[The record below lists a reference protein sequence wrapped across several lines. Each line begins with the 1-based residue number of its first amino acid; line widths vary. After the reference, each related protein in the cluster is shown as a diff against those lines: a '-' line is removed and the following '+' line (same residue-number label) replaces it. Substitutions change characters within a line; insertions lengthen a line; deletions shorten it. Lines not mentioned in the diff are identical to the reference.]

1 MHTTPHNPRRTG
13 RGARKLALAASAVAA
28 FGVLAMPAVG
38 QAATTFGSPLTD
50 EPNTGVNTPSGQC
63 PQFPTPC
70 TRVGFRFPSANP
82 QEQKAPV
89 SGVVTK
95 FRIRSQ
101 SPDQVT
107 FRIARLI
114 EQGTDRL
121 ATSVGSGPSVTLKG
135 DSSIEQFGAQI
146 SIQAGDY
153 VALDSAATGA
163 LHGGS
168 GGTRQYQYS
177 PPLVT
182 GEGPRASTDTED
194 EELLLQAVIEPD
206 SDKDGFGD
214 ETQDRCPTDPST
226 AGACPTPDT
235 VKPILNGVAF
245 APGSF
250 RAASKGGAVASRA
263 PVGARVFY
271 RLSETATV
279 TWRIEKGTVGRRV
292 GGRCVKK
299 TRLNASRRRC
309 LRFVRLIGSFKT
321 TGGAGQ
327 NGFRFTGRL
336 NGHKL
341 VPGSYKLVGI
351 AKDPAGNKSTTR
363 KRNFRI
369 VK

>member
-1 MHTTPHNPRRTG
+1 MHTNPTPRRAG
-13 RGARKLALAASAVAA
+13 RGLRKLALAASAVAA
-28 FGVLAMPAVG
+28 LGALAMPAAG
-38 QAATTFGSPLTD
+38 HAATSFGSPLTD
-50 EPNTGVNTPSGQC
+50 EPNTGPNVPSGQC
-63 PQFPTPC
+63 PQFPSPC
-70 TRVGFRFPSANP
+70 TRVGFQFPSADP

-95 FRIRSQ
+95 FRIRSL

-114 EQGTDRL
+114 VQGTDRL

-135 DSSIEQFGAQI
+135 DSSIEEFGARI
-146 SIQAGDY
+146 AIHAGDY
-153 VALDSAATGA
+153 VALDSTATGA

-177 PPLVT
+177 PPLVD
-182 GEGPRASTDTED
+182 GQGPRGSTDTED

-226 AGACPTPDT
+226 AGTCPTPDT
-235 VKPILNGVAF
+235 GAPILNGVAI

-250 RAASKGGAVASRA
+250 RAAARGGAVASRA
-263 PVGARVFY
+263 PIGARVFY
-271 RLSETATV
+271 NLSETATV
-279 TWRIEKGTVGRRV
+279 TWGIEKGIVGRRV

-299 TRLNASRRRC
+299 TRANASRRRC
-309 LRFVRLIGSFKT
+309 LRFVRMIGSFKT
-321 TGGAGQ
+321 TGGSGR

-336 NGHKL
+336 NGRKL
-341 VPGSYKLVGI
+341 AVGSYKLVGK
-351 AKDPAGNKSTTR
+351 AKDPAGNSSKTT